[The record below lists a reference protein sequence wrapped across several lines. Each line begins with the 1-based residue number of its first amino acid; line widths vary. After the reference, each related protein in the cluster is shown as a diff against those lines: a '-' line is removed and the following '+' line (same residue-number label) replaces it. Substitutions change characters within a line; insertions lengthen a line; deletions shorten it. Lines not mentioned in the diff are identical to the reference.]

1 MPKNDS
7 VIKAFAAELARTEDD
22 AERLRLIARAKMI
35 AMQAA
40 PESAFEPPIRN
51 LGEYLASTIEV
62 PPVLVEPFMVVR
74 GGLNATIGRA
84 GKGKT
89 VMNLNRALR
98 WAAGKPM
105 FDGWT
110 DKEGAH
116 QLAPQEPLRILI
128 VENEGAAGLFH
139 RQIGLM
145 LHAEDFISPE
155 ERELVKENILI
166 WGEGG
171 YSGLKFDDPQKLD
184 GVRAGIE
191 KHKPDIVF
199 VEPFRS
205 LWKGEENS
213 STEMNVV
220 VDALIAIATDYECA
234 CMISHH
240 ERKGGFQEG
249 GVQEKMSAARGSSVL
264 EGAVTV
270 MENFESVKAGEY
282 RELSWSKS
290 RHGVAPNPVR
300 MEWVPERWW
309 YKFVPEDMLAESIIS
324 ALRSNADEPMSVA
337 DLAEALDESNRQKI
351 RQMLTKMVADG
362 KVKEHSSI
370 PIPGGSTGKR
380 YTLPN
385 NEDQGFGGLN
395 I

>member
-1 MPKNDS
+1 MGNDAAL
-7 VIKAFAAELARTEDD
+7 KAFAAELSKLEDAAD
-22 AERLRLIARAKMI
+22 RERFIARAKMI
-35 AMQAA
+35 AMQEA
-40 PESAFEPPIRN
+40 PKEAFEPPVRT
-51 LGEYLASTIEV
+51 LGEYLSATIEV

-98 WAAGKPM
+98 WAAGKPL
-105 FDGWT
+105 FDGWK
-110 DKEGAH
+110 DKQGMD

-128 VENEGAAGLFH
+128 IENEGAAGLFH

-145 LHAEDFISPE
+145 LHAEEFISPA
-155 ERELVKENILI
+155 ERELVKENVLI

-171 YSGLKFDDPQKLD
+171 YSNLKFDDPAKLD
-184 GVRAGIE
+184 GVRAGVE
-191 KHKPDIVF
+191 KHRPDIVF

-213 STEMNVV
+213 STEMNIV
-220 VDALIAIATDYECA
+220 VDALIALATDYECA

-240 ERKGGFQEG
+240 ERKGGFMEG
-249 GVQEKMSAARGSSVL
+249 GTQEKMSAARGSSVL

-270 MENFESVKAGEY
+270 MENFESVKNGEF

-290 RHGVAPNPVR
+290 RHGVPPNPVR
-300 MEWVPERWW
+300 MEWVADSWW
-309 YKFVPEDMLAESIIS
+309 YRFVPEDMLNESIIT
-324 ALRSNADEPMSVA
+324 ALRGNADEPMSVS
-337 DLAEALDESNRQKI
+337 DLSETLGEANKQKLRQA
-351 RQMLTKMVADG
+351 LTSLEKDA
-362 KVKEHSSI
+362 KVRSHSSI
-370 PIPGGSTGKR
+370 SGVGGSTGKR

-385 NEDQGFGGLN
+385 NEDHGGLD